1 MRVRDLFEAPLPNG
15 EETTAPTP
23 AENKAGAVADKMKQ
37 SQILSQLTAGGRDIY
52 KQLQKVM
59 DDNNTD
65 NDDKTFKGKAKGIN
79 QQTVNKI
86 FNKWANEQELVAV
99 VSNFLAHYGL
109 KVMVDPSK
117 KEIFPLDNK

>member
-1 MRVRDLFEAPLPNG
+1 MRVRDLFEAPLPVG
-15 EETTAPTP
+15 EETTTPTP
-23 AENKAGAVADKMKQ
+23 AESKAEAVANKMKQ

-52 KQLQKVM
+52 KQLQQVM
-59 DDNNTD
+59 DDNNSTND
-65 NDDKTFKGKAKGIN
+65 NKTFKGKAKGIN

-109 KVMVDPSK
+109 KAMVDPSK